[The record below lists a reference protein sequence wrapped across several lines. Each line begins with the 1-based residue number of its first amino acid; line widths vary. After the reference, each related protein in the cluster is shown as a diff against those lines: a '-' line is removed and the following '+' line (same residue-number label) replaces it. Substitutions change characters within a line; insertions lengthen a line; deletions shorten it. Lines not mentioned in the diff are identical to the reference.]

1 MIFWLTLLAY
11 QTTWFAAVIGA
22 GRGLGWPGAT
32 CAGLFTL
39 WRLAVSPQRALELR
53 LALTALALGLLLE
66 TLWVRGGLLSYRAA
80 WPWLAAPG
88 WILALWWAFGL
99 STAPLLG
106 HLHRRLPLAAVL
118 GAVGGPLAYLGAA
131 RGWHAVQFAQP
142 HWHGL
147 LALAAGW
154 AVAMPLLAWLARRGL
169 QARNAMQGGV
179 VCS

>member
-1 MIFWLTLLAY
+1 MTFWLTLLAY
-11 QTTWFAAVIGA
+11 QATWFAAVIGA
-22 GRGLGWPGAT
+22 GNGRWWPGVAA
-32 CAGLFTL
+32 AGLFTL

-53 LALTALALGLLLE
+53 LALTGLALGLLLE
-66 TLWVRGGLLSYRAA
+66 SLWVHRGLLTYRAA

-99 STAPLLG
+99 SAAPLLG
-106 HLHRRLPLAAVL
+106 YLQRHLGLAALL

-142 HWHGL
+142 PWHGL

-154 AVAMPLLAWLARRGL
+154 AVAMSLLVWLARRGL

-179 VCS
+179 TCS